1 MFNKVRDIGNKTA
14 MASDLRSRLAVAIL
28 FSRLLALFFSLL
40 LSISLVVDV
49 VMPGSSLKRC
59 LRFWDSMEESNRKME
74 PELVYDK
81 VGISGGGLYRR
92 ERVLGDKFIWEVGK
106 GVTSTGGWRK
116 W

>member
-28 FSRLLALFFSLL
+28 FSRLLALFFF
-40 LSISLVVDV
+40 IGGGRNVRA
-49 VMPGSSLKRC
+49 SLKRC

-92 ERVLGDKFIWEVGK
+92 VCVLGDKFIWEVGK

>member
-1 MFNKVRDIGNKTA
+1 MFNKVRDRGNETA
-14 MASDLRSRLAVAIL
+14 MASDLRPRLAIAIL
-28 FSRLLALFFSLL
+28 FSRRLALFFSLL
-40 LSISLVVDV
+40 SFSLVVV

-92 ERVLGDKFIWEVGK
+92 VCVLGDKFIWEVGK